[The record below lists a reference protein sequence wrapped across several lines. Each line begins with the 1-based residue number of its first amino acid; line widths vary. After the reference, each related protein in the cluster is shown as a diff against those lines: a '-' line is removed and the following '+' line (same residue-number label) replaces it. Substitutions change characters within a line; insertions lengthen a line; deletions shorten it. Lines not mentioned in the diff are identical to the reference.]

1 MTGHHALLPGGSG
14 SRGDPGATSMAV
26 GSEPVARKA
35 VRAALK
41 RSAGEYYEDLDV
53 DLARRAGTALWTLA
67 SVYTAAVLAT
77 RTIVPAIG
85 WLVAVVLVSG
95 VLATRLRAGRDH
107 PAPISGRD
115 LLWATFGGIAL
126 IALAQWLGDGELA
139 LTNGLLL
146 AAIFASATQP
156 PRRAALVLVAVG
168 VLAAAPLIYGS
179 MSDERP
185 IAVAA
190 QILLWWGLAIL
201 AMLWTARTRAL
212 RQQLQLERQRAHELA
227 REDSLTGLG
236 NRRALEEALV
246 HEAARA
252 ARSGE
257 TVGVLLIDVDRFKS
271 INDRHG
277 HAAGDV
283 MPALRHR
290 RAAPCAPSGRQLLP
304 LGRRRVHRAAA
315 GHGPRGDPRSGCAR
329 RRLGRYAASSG
340 RGAAVGEHRLCRA
353 AQRHDGRRGL
363 RGCRRRS
370 ARGQGRA
377 ARDLILS

>member
-1 MTGHHALLPGGSG
+1 MPGGSG
-14 SRGDPGATSMAV
+14 SRGDPGATPMPDV
-26 GSEPVARKA
+26 SEPVARKA

-67 SVYTAAVLAT
+67 GVYTAAVLAT

-85 WLVAVVLVSG
+85 WLVAFVLVSG
-95 VLATRLRAGRDH
+95 VLATRLRAGRDR

-126 IALAQWLGDGELA
+126 VALAQWLGDGELA

-277 HAAGDV
+277 HAAGDACLRSV
-283 MPALRHR
+283 TDALLRALR
-290 RAAPCAPSGRQLLP
+290 AADSCFRWGGDEFVVLLP
-304 LGRRRVHRAAA
+304 ATDLAATREAAARAAA
-315 GHGPRGDPRSGCAR
+315 SVATRRAPDGAPLSASIGCAALR
-329 RRLGRYAASSG
+329 SDMTVDEVFAAADADLL
-340 RGAAVGEHRLCRA
+340 AAK
-353 AQRHDGRRGL
+353 
-363 RGCRRRS
+363 
-370 ARGQGRA
+370 A
-377 ARDLILS
+377 ARRATSS

>member
-1 MTGHHALLPGGSG
+1 MLSP
-14 SRGDPGATSMAV
+14 
-26 GSEPVARKA
+26 
-35 VRAALK
+35 RAF
-41 RSAGEYYEDLDV
+41 GCD
-53 DLARRAGTALWTLA
+53 ARR
-67 SVYTAAVLAT
+67 LAT

-85 WLVAVVLVSG
+85 WLVAFALVSG
-95 VLATRLRAGRDH
+95 VLARRLRAGRDG

-126 IALAQWLGDGELA
+126 VALAQWLGDGELA

-252 ARSGE
+252 ARGGE

-277 HAAGDV
+277 HAAGDACLRSV
-283 MPALRHR
+283 TDALLRALRAADSCFRWGGDEFVVLLPAADLAATREAAARAAASVATRRAPDGAPLSASIGCAELRSDMTVDEVFAAADADLLAAKAAR
-290 RAAPCAPSGRQLLP
+290 RAA
-304 LGRRRVHRAAA
+304 
-315 GHGPRGDPRSGCAR
+315 
-329 RRLGRYAASSG
+329 SS
-340 RGAAVGEHRLCRA
+340 
-353 AQRHDGRRGL
+353 
-363 RGCRRRS
+363 
-370 ARGQGRA
+370 
-377 ARDLILS
+377 

>member
-1 MTGHHALLPGGSG
+1 MPGGSG
-14 SRGDPGATSMAV
+14 SRGDPGATPIDV
-26 GSEPVARKA
+26 SEPVARKA

-53 DLARRAGTALWTLA
+53 DLARRAGTALWTLG

-85 WLVAVVLVSG
+85 WLVALVLVSG
-95 VLATRLRAGRDH
+95 VLATRLRAGRDR

-126 IALAQWLGDGELA
+126 VALAQWLGDGELA

-277 HAAGDV
+277 HAAGDACLRSV
-283 MPALRHR
+283 TDALLRALR
-290 RAAPCAPSGRQLLP
+290 AADSCFRWGGDEFIVLLP
-304 LGRRRVHRAAA
+304 ATDLAATREAAARAAA
-315 GHGPRGDPRSGCAR
+315 SVATRRAPDGAPLSASIGCAELR
-329 RRLGRYAASSG
+329 SDMTVDEVFAAADADLL
-340 RGAAVGEHRLCRA
+340 AAK
-353 AQRHDGRRGL
+353 
-363 RGCRRRS
+363 
-370 ARGQGRA
+370 A
-377 ARDLILS
+377 ARRATSS